1 MLDTCLQCKENA
13 VEEIELYCSHCSLDM
28 LAEAMLNSDLI
39 NQLFTVKEAN

>member
-1 MLDTCLQCKENA
+1 MKCNEN
-13 VEEIELYCSHCSLDM
+13 VVDVIELYCGHCSLDM